1 MKLIVTSLWV
11 SLLGLLGG
19 PLGFGAHAQAPVTAP
34 WPSKP
39 IRMIVPFTPGSGTD
53 IIART
58 LGDAMSKSIGQPVIV
73 ENKPGAGGTIGAAQV
88 ARSEADGY
96 TLLIHSSGHALNPAI
111 YTNLS
116 YDTLKDLTGI
126 TPLAAL
132 PNVMVVPPQ
141 RAWKTVA
148 DVQSAARAKPGSLNY
163 ASAGQGSATHLNAEK
178 FKLQAGLDAVHIPF
192 KGTPEAINE
201 VIGGRIDWFFAPLS
215 SALGLIKDGKLQALA
230 VSTPNR
236 APSLP
241 QVPTTV
247 EAGVPGSEYIFWV
260 GMLVPAA
267 TPLALQKRL
276 YEEATKALASTDV
289 KEKMAKLGADP
300 FLLSTEN
307 FNAFIRTEVE
317 SAGRIAKAAGLKA
330 Q

>member
-1 MKLIVTSLWV
+1 M
-11 SLLGLLGG
+11 LLGLLGG
-19 PLGFGAHAQAPVTAP
+19 LLGSGSNAQAPSTAP

-58 LGDAMSKSIGQPVIV
+58 IGDAMSKSVGQPIVV

-132 PNVMVVPPQ
+132 PNVLVVPPQ
-141 RAWKTVA
+141 RGWKTVA
-148 DVQSAARAKPGSLNY
+148 DVLAAARAKPGSLNY

-178 FKLQAGLDAVHIPF
+178 FKLQAGLDAAHIPF

-201 VIGGRIDWFFAPLS
+201 VIGGRIDWFFSPLS

-247 EAGVPGSEYIFWV
+247 EAGVSGSEYIFWV
-260 GMLVPAA
+260 GMLVPSA
-267 TPLALQKRL
+267 TPPALQKRL
-276 YEEATKALASTDV
+276 YEEAAKALASADV
-289 KEKMAKLGADP
+289 REKMAKLGADP
-300 FLLSTEN
+300 FFLSSEN
-307 FNAFIRTEVE
+307 FNTFIRTEIE
-317 SAGRIAKAAGLKA
+317 SAARIAKAAGLRA